1 MDPVTTL
8 RKHINMLSRKLW
20 PLAVMLVTGGCFSVD
35 VGGLLNPRLEEIT
48 LRGPIS
54 WTRDRIVVVDI
65 DGLISV
71 EPAGILAPTDRCTP
85 DGVRAV
91 LDRAERDPRVKAVVL
106 RINSPGG
113 GVAATDMVTHEI
125 ASFRKRTGL
134 PVVAVIMAAGCS
146 GGYYIATAA
155 DQIWAHPASV
165 TGSIGVVA
173 VFPQFQGLT
182 GKIGIGQVV
191 VKSGDLKDMGSPL
204 REMSPQERDVF
215 QRMIDDYYELFL
227 DRIVASRS
235 AFPTR
240 ATLAPY
246 ADGRVFTAGQ
256 AVEAGL
262 VDRIG
267 HMDDVLWS
275 AMALAGI
282 RDARI
287 VAYAHGP
294 NPDATPYSAAARA
307 SLGLPE
313 LGVHLP
319 QLADLTG
326 GPGFHYLWL
335 PGASAR

>member
-1 MDPVTTL
+1 MKTL
-8 RKHINMLSRKLW
+8 SKRIKSFSARLW
-20 PLAVMLVTGGCFSVD
+20 PVAIVLLAGGCFSVD
-35 VGGLLNPRLEEIT
+35 VGSLFNPRLEEVT
-48 LRGPIS
+48 LREPLG
-54 WTRDRIVVVDI
+54 WTRNRIVVLDI
-65 DGLISV
+65 NGLISV
-71 EPAGILAPTDRCTP
+71 EPAGVFAPGDRCTP

-91 LDRAERDPRVKAVVL
+91 LDRAERDPGVKAIVL

-125 ASFRKRTGL
+125 ASFKKRTGL

-155 DQIWAHPASV
+155 DQIWAHPASL
-165 TGSIGVVA
+165 TGSIGVIA
-173 VFPQFQGLT
+173 VFPQIQGLT

-204 REMSPQERDVF
+204 REMSGQERDVF

-227 DRIVASRS
+227 DHIVATRS

-240 ATLAPY
+240 GTLAPY
-246 ADGRVFTAGQ
+246 ADGRVFTASQ

-262 VDRIG
+262 IDRIG
-267 HMDDVLWS
+267 HMDDVLWN

-294 NPDATPYSAAARA
+294 NPDATPYSAAAQE

-319 QLADLTG
+319 RLADITG

-335 PGASAR
+335 PGAAPR